1 MSLRRRKHPHH
12 RRNQMPAAAA
22 MSILPKDEDE
32 IGDDVMIRFAA
43 IAVILSTTSCLDYPS
58 SYSVG
63 VSGFNETRKAVVIEA
78 IDKWSDATDARL
90 VVYDGC
96 DGNADNDICVYGI
109 DNAET
114 IRRGFVD
121 AHLPRLGFTYIMTR
135 QNPFDPFGPQVFIN
149 NDKTGL
155 LGVLS
160 HVVQHEMGHAM
171 GLEHT
176 GVGTVMYYAT
186 SGIVETQTVA
196 AQDVTAADVE
206 QWRRLR
212 R

>member
-1 MSLRRRKHPHH
+1 
-12 RRNQMPAAAA
+12 
-22 MSILPKDEDE
+22 
-32 IGDDVMIRFAA
+32 MIRLTA
-43 IAVILSTTSCLDYPS
+43 IICFTMTTSCLDYPS

-63 VSGFNETRKAVVIEA
+63 ISGFTTDRKAVVIEA

-90 VVYDGC
+90 VTYDGC
-96 DGNADNDICVYGI
+96 DGNSDNDICVYGI

-114 IRRGFVD
+114 ARRGFVD
-121 AHLPRLGFTYIMTR
+121 AHQPRLGFTYIMTR

-176 GVGTVMYYAT
+176 GVGTVMYHAT

-196 AQDVTAADVE
+196 AQDVTTADVE